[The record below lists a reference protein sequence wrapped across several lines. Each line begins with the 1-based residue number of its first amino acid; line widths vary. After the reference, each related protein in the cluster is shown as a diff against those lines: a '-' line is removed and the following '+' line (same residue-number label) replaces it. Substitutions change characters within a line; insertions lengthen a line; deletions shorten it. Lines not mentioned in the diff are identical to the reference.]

1 MPPSLDVDVA
11 IVGSGPSGLAFA
23 RALSGSGLKI
33 LLLEVQPEDQ
43 LREPAYDGREIALTH
58 RSIRVLRELGA
69 WEKLTPDEISSLR
82 RARVLDGSSSF
93 ELGFEPR
100 GQDRLGALVSN
111 HLIRRTLYDTIV
123 ECPDV
128 TLLAGQAVVACEV
141 KGGSH
146 RVNLRLAGGTD
157 VRARLLVAAD
167 SRFSQTRDRL
177 GVGVDIHRLGRS
189 MLVCRMS
196 HDQSH
201 DHVATEWF
209 DYGQTVATLPLNGPG
224 DESRTS
230 SIVLTL
236 ESPRI
241 ESLMEMETPRF
252 EAEMEQRLKGRLT
265 GLQLAS
271 TRHAYPMAITWS
283 RHFCGEGFALIGD
296 AAVGM
301 HPVTA
306 HGFNLGLRSADALA
320 RQVRRAAA
328 KGRDIGA
335 AATLRPYEAE
345 HRRVA
350 LPLYEGTHLLV
361 RLFTNEAKPVR
372 LARGTA
378 LRIAQATAPLR
389 RAVSAMLTDAG

>member
-1 MPPSLDVDVA
+1 MPTSQDVDVA

-23 RALSGSGLKI
+23 RALSGCGLKI
-33 LLLEVQPEDQ
+33 LLLEAQSEDH
-43 LREPAYDGREIALTH
+43 LRAPAFDGREIALTH

-69 WEKLTPDEISSLR
+69 WDRLASDEISPLR
-82 RARVLDGSSSF
+82 RARVMDGSSAF

-111 HLIRRTLYDTIV
+111 HLIRRTLYDSVI

-128 TLLAGQAVVACEV
+128 TILSGQAVVACEI
-141 KGGSH
+141 KAGPH
-146 RVNLRLAGGTD
+146 RVNLRLAGGVD

-224 DESRTS
+224 EKARTS

-241 ESLMEMETPRF
+241 EKLLEEEPSAF
-252 EAEMEQRLKGRLT
+252 EAEIERRLKGHLT
-265 GLQLAS
+265 GLRLVS

-283 RHFCGEGFALIGD
+283 RQFCGDGFALIGD

-306 HGFNLGLRSADALA
+306 HGFNLGLRSADSLA
-320 RQVRRAAA
+320 RRLRKAASS
-328 KGRDIGA
+328 GRDIG
-335 AATLRPYEAE
+335 TISILRSYEAE
-345 HRRVA
+345 HRRTA

-361 RLFTNEAKPVR
+361 RLFTNEATPAR

-378 LRIAQATAPLR
+378 LRIAQAAAPLR